1 VRWHADDSA
10 AIVPLHDAPI
20 FSGSKQIGRVTSAA
34 FSPAMGKVV
43 GLGYVHRDFVD
54 PGTEIAIVWNDARIQ
69 AAVT

>member
-1 VRWHADDSA
+1 
-10 AIVPLHDAPI
+10 
-20 FSGSKQIGRVTSAA
+20 
-34 FSPAMGKVV
+34 MGKVV